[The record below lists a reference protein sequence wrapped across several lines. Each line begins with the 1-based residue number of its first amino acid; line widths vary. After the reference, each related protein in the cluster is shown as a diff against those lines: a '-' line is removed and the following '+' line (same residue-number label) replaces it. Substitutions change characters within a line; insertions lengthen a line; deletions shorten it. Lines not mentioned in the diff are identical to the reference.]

1 MGRKTVMNDI
11 TSPKLL
17 KKVSYEN
24 ISLMNDFLEYLR
36 SVQRSETTINGY
48 RNDLEIA
55 WVWGLEHNNNRVF
68 TEWTKRN
75 IVKFQNWL
83 INENGNSPAR
93 VRRVRSALSSL
104 SNYICNVL
112 DDEYPDFQ
120 NIIGKIEAPAAHPVR
135 EKTVWEEGEIEDLLG
150 KLVEKK
156 QYDRACLVA
165 LALYSGRRKSELVRF
180 RVDDFDNE
188 HLICDGALYKS
199 SPIKTKGRGLGKYIN
214 CYTLA
219 KKFRPYLELWM
230 DERERRGITSE
241 WLFVSP
247 VDQESQMHA
256 KTLDG
261 WAEAFSKL
269 TGKPFYFHSL
279 RHAFT
284 TNLVRAG
291 IPDSVVT
298 EILGW
303 ESMDMC
309 KLYTDISADE
319 MIGMYFKDGEIS
331 TEGKKQLADV

>member
-1 MGRKTVMNDI
+1 MNDI

-199 SPIKTKGRGLGKYIN
+199 SPLKTKGRGLGKYIN

-219 KKFRPYLELWM
+219 KKFRPYLELWLE
-230 DERERRGITSE
+230 ERERRGITSE

-261 WAEAFSKL
+261 WSEAFSKL

-319 MIGMYFKDGEIS
+319 MIGMYFKDGEIN